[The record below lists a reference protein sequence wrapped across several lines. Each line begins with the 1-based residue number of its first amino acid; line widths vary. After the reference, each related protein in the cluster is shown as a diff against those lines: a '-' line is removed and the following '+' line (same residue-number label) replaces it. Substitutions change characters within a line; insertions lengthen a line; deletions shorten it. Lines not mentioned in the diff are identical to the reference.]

1 MEDILDSIDEI
12 DFDESEESES
22 TEVVEVDESMISD
35 INDVTENGA
44 MMTQEAA
51 QELTTAIKST
61 SVALY
66 ILISEAHKGK
76 AYRALGYE
84 TWKEYIETEF
94 DDLSLRHSYRLLDLA
109 RVTDALEGAAPE
121 GTKLKLTSAQAI
133 AIKKELPK
141 ITDEVKEATEG
152 KTPEEASDFIDEMI
166 ARKREDAKEAQK
178 VVDAKEKAL
187 EEAREEGRRAGLEAA
202 ADSFLE
208 ENDGNSEPNE
218 EERPNNFS
226 PDSPDYMTSSADG
239 EFVEIDVQ
247 GEGSVSPQM
256 RYALSNIANLSV
268 SVDSLPDPEALAQAV
283 PVQGI
288 DQYFDQVQELQEYIN
303 RFATLLEERKYSLD
317 ND

>member
-94 DDLSLRHSYRLLDLA
+94 DDLSLRQSYRLLDLA
-109 RVTDALEGAAPE
+109 RVTEALEGAVPE

-208 ENDGNSEPNE
+208 ENGGNSESNE
-218 EERPNNFS
+218 EGQPNNFA

-256 RYALSNIANLSV
+256 RYALSNIANLAV

-303 RFATLLEERKYSLD
+303 RFATLLEERKYALD